1 MATTSPYL
9 FRGVPRFDARGL
21 RRCVV
26 PGVCVQLTST
36 SVADWWRHPDGSI
49 KLRIGWM
56 GWDWS
61 FEARFASG
69 EPVPDERA
77 AIEEFAWAV
86 QEELYR
92 WMTEDAADV
101 TPFDDDN

>member
-1 MATTSPYL
+1 MAASSTYR
-9 FRGVPRFDARGL
+9 FKGVPRFDARGL

-26 PGVCVQLTST
+26 PSVSVQLTT
-36 SVADWWRHPDGSI
+36 ISVAAWWRHPDGSI
-49 KLRIGWM
+49 KLRIVWM
-56 GWDWS
+56 DWDWS
-61 FEARFASG
+61 YDVRLMSG

-92 WMTEDAADV
+92 WMTEDAADLP
-101 TPFDDDN
+101 PFEED